1 MLLCQIYEL
10 ERIHV
15 ITIFHVFSVIHV
27 SCFKNMETVLSTQFS
42 FVIYRQGVQ
51 PMPSQLL
58 RGPEKFL
65 IQYGI
70 ATGLNASPIG
80 VFSILSSLLHDY
92 ILSEIFNIA
101 INLFQFHS
109 MLLLQKTFRSC
120 LSCYKTELLKTTA
133 GVPVVLWWSTSF
145 QRSSFVT
152 SKSITLRNT

>member
-1 MLLCQIYEL
+1 MLLYQIYEL

-27 SCFKNMETVLSTQFS
+27 SCFKNTETVSSTQFS
-42 FVIYRQGVQ
+42 FVIYRYVQ

-80 VFSILSSLLHDY
+80 VFSILSSLLHDC
-92 ILSEIFNIA
+92 ILSEIFNIT